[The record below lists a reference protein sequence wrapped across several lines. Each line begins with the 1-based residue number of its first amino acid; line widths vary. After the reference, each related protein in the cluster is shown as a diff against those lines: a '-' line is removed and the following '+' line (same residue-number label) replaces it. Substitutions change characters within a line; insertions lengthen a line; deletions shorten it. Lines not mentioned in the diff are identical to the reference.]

1 MQPSVLQK
9 KSDLVEKLRD
19 VPHKPGVYLMKDRL
33 NRIIYVGKARDLRKR
48 LGQHFM
54 PSRRANADLK
64 TRALLDSVWDF
75 EIHLV
80 RNEPEALLLEGKLIK
95 DFRPKY
101 NISFRDDKR
110 FLLVKVNL
118 SDPIP
123 RFQLTRLK
131 KDDGCRYFGPFAHA
145 GALRST
151 LSWMRKRFGIRSCR
165 APEPGEQD
173 YRRCLDHII
182 KNCSAPCIR
191 KVSLEEYQQRV
202 LQACEFLDGESRELL
217 EQLEAE
223 MKSAAEKLDFE
234 RAAQIRNMLD
244 DLRRTTKPTRRFTR
258 GSLPSTVDPAADLQ
272 ALADALLLPGPPRIM
287 ECFDIS
293 NISTTHVVASMVC
306 FKDGVPDK
314 SNYRRYRI
322 RTVEGQDDFASM
334 AEVVRRRYS
343 RILLETK
350 AIAPD
355 LSEFNQEPVEDA
367 VKRAQS
373 LGRLETGSL
382 AELETGSP
390 DKLETDSLHKLEADS
405 LDKLETDS
413 LDKLET
419 DSLDKLETEAVEELE
434 TSPFE
439 SVDAG
444 PLNKLETG
452 PLDRLET
459 GAPGELEVKTPE
471 KPKSGPERLV
481 RLPDLIIVD
490 GGKGQLNAAC
500 RELQRLGLSERPI
513 IGLAKEYEEIYR
525 PSRPLPLRLPEDSG
539 ALQLLQRI
547 RDEAHRFANGYHQ
560 LLMKKRIAESI
571 LDECPGVSDS
581 RKQAL
586 LAKFGSVERLRKASI
601 EDIAA
606 VDGIS
611 NKLAETIWR
620 FLNR

>member
-1 MQPSVLQK
+1 MQPVLQK
-9 KSDLVEKLRD
+9 KSDLIEKLRD
-19 VPHKPGVYLMKDRL
+19 VPHKPGVYLMRDRL
-33 NRIIYVGKARDLRKR
+33 NRVIYVGKARDLRKR
-48 LGQHFM
+48 LGTHFM
-54 PSRRANADLK
+54 PSRRATADLK

-75 EIHLV
+75 EVHLV

-95 DFRPKY
+95 EFRPKY

-118 SDPIP
+118 ADPIP

-165 APEPGEQD
+165 TPEPGELD

-191 KVSLEEYQQRV
+191 KVSLEEYRQRV
-202 LQACEFLDGESRELL
+202 LQACEFLEGESRELL
-217 EQLEAE
+217 DQLEAE
-223 MKSAAEKLDFE
+223 MKVAAEKLDFE
-234 RAAQIRNMLD
+234 RAAQLRNMLE

-258 GSLPSTVDPAADLQ
+258 GSLPSAVDPAADLK
-272 ALADALLLPGPPRIM
+272 ALADALVLAGPPHIM

-322 RTVEGQDDFASM
+322 RTVAGQDDFASM

-343 RILLETK
+343 RILLEGRE
-350 AIAPD
+350 IAPD

-367 VKRAQS
+367 VKRVES
-373 LGRLETGSL
+373 LGKLETGALGRFETGSL
-382 AELETGSP
+382 DEAEPASLE
-390 DKLETDSLHKLEADS
+390 KLDPRSSDQPQ
-405 LDKLETDS
+405 TDS
-413 LDKLET
+413 LDQPERG
-419 DSLDKLETEAVEELE
+419 
-434 TSPFE
+434 
-439 SVDAG
+439 SVD
-444 PLNKLETG
+444 
-452 PLDRLET
+452 
-459 GAPGELEVKTPE
+459 
-471 KPKSGPERLV
+471 KPRVGERLV

-490 GGKGQLNAAC
+490 GGKGQLNSAC
-500 RELQRLGLSERPI
+500 RELQRLGLTDRPI
-513 IGLAKEYEEIYR
+513 IGLAKEFEEIYR
-525 PSRPLPLRLPEDSG
+525 PGRPLPLRLPEDSG

-547 RDEAHRFANGYHQ
+547 RDEAHRFANSYHQ

-571 LDECPGVSDS
+571 LDECPGVSDN

-586 LAKFGSVERLRKASI
+586 LAKFGSVERLRKASA
-601 EDIAA
+601 EDIAT
-606 VDGIS
+606 VEGIS
-611 NKLAETIWR
+611 EKLAETIVR